1 MAKSMHVLVT
11 GATGFIGYHTVMA
24 LLDAGH
30 SVRFGVRN
38 REKMEGLY
46 HPHGVDTSDCAVCEI
61 TDKAGIEAAM
71 QGCDA
76 VVHTAA
82 FVSLDKNKAEIIY
95 RTNVTG
101 TELVIGTAVEMGIR
115 SIVHVSSSTAYFDP
129 FAPVINETTPL
140 AEPDT
145 PYGRSKADSAK
156 FVGGLIEAGA
166 QIATSY
172 PTGVIGPDDPG
183 LSEGN
188 EAFAIFFNMSFVN
201 TSTGAQFIDVR
212 DLARAHVLMLEQHKS
227 GPYLVAGHYRSW
239 EELGLLLDR
248 VTGRKLRKLKI
259 PGVLLRQ
266 LGSAVD
272 FAAGFFPIETPL
284 TREGVTYASQ
294 WVYVDDRKVRNE
306 FKLDFIPLENSLADT
321 ISWLADA
328 GHIDAAWAKDI
339 A

>member
-1 MAKSMHVLVT
+1 MHVLVT
-11 GATGFIGYHTVMA
+11 GATGFIGFHTAMA

-38 REKMEGLY
+38 KKKMEDLY
-46 HPHGVDTSDCAVCEI
+46 SSRGVDTSDCAVCEI
-61 TDKAGIEAAM
+61 TDKAGIEAALE
-71 QGCDA
+71 GCDA

-82 FVSLDKNKAEIIY
+82 FVSLDKNKAELIY

-101 TELVIGTAVEMGIR
+101 TELVIGTAVELGIR
-115 SIVHVSSSTAYFDP
+115 SIIHVSSSTAYYDP
-129 FAPVINETTPL
+129 YAPVIDESLPL

-156 FVGGLIEAGA
+156 YVSELIERGA
-166 QIATSY
+166 RIATSY
-172 PTGVIGPDDPG
+172 PSGVIGPDDPG

-212 DLARAHVLMLEQHKS
+212 DLAKIHVRLLEQQKS
-227 GPYLVAGHYRSW
+227 GPYLVAGYYRSW

-248 VTGRKLRKLKI
+248 LTHRKLRKLKI

-266 LGSAVD
+266 LGSLVD
-272 FAAGFFPIETPL
+272 FSARFFPIETPL

-294 WVYVDDRKVRNE
+294 WVYVDDRKVRDELNIV
-306 FKLDFIPLENSLADT
+306 FRPLETSLADT
-321 ISWLADA
+321 ISWLAEA
-328 GHIDAAWAKDI
+328 GHIDEYWARNI
-339 A
+339 S